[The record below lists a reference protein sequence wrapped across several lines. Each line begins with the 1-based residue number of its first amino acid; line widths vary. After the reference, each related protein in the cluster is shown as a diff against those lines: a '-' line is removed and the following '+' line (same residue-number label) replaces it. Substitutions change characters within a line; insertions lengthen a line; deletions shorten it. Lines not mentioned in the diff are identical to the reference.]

1 MPRRAQ
7 SVGPSKV
14 VTRCYKGIRQQLPRR
29 AAAADTEIPASD
41 ASNASDAFALHRA
54 AAEISQK
61 ALQEHGFGSARLS
74 IEDKTEQ
81 NGRNTAVQDSDPCL
95 GCIECFGRA
104 RLWKRSPLRMHGML
118 RKCKTMEDRT
128 KRRRTKHI
136 SRNHRDP
143 CLRCIECFGRARLYG
158 RQNIECFGNAS
169 GGQDYGRQN
178 VECFGSARQWNT
190 GQDKTD
196 ETHLDHTW
204 RCFVEMSGPTV
215 RACAVEMHLDI
226 AHAAHY
232 PRIYS

>member
-54 AAEISQK
+54 TAEISQK

-136 SRNHRDP
+136 STTLGAVSSKCPGPP
-143 CLRCIECFGRARLYG
+143 CEPAQLKCTWTLRMQHITRESTVKMLRTRISTHTVC
-158 RQNIECFGNAS
+158 
-169 GGQDYGRQN
+169 
-178 VECFGSARQWNT
+178 
-190 GQDKTD
+190 
-196 ETHLDHTW
+196 ETAQSKFTRTL
-204 RCFVEMSGPTV
+204 R
-215 RACAVEMHLDI
+215 
-226 AHAAHY
+226 
-232 PRIYS
+232 

>member
-1 MPRRAQ
+1 MPRM
-7 SVGPSKV
+7 PLHY
-14 VTRCYKGIRQQLPRR
+14 TRST
-29 AAAADTEIPASD
+29 AEIP
-41 ASNASDAFALHRA
+41 
-54 AAEISQK
+54 QK

-104 RLWKRSPLRMHGML
+104 GLWKRSPLRMHGML
-118 RKCKTMEDRT
+118 RQCKTMEYRT
-128 KRRRTKHI
+128 KRKRTKHI

-204 RCFVEMSGPTV
+204 RCPCEPAQLKCPWTLRMQHITRESTAKMLRTRISTHTV
-215 RACAVEMHLDI
+215 CETAQSKFTRTL
-226 AHAAHY
+226 
-232 PRIYS
+232 R